1 MKKTLAAAVALLA
14 VIATVSGCSSAAKPH
29 ITISTSESEEV
40 PSDTEVP
47 VTEPLLP
54 VIPSIDEDNTPYVN
68 DLPQVQFSSEDLPS
82 GFIANDNIWVDVSSV
97 ERESQPYVF
106 YVPKLRD
113 GSEDADSCN
122 ARISDFISGCMS
134 DERCTGSDFIYFET
148 NSHIFSVLITAHL
161 DSGDDLYMC
170 VTYDTEES
178 LCLTNEDIMAFAGL
192 DEDTFYG
199 TAAGAVRN
207 VLISRAPADETLFTD
222 TGLNP
227 DSTLGRAADSSEDVR
242 NAYDATFSD
251 TTLNTEMPMFI
262 NDSGEICFCSDIVSA
277 EGPAYHTEAYSV
289 SGTTYRGSTANGIIG
304 SASLLDINSD
314 GIKEYIERTSE
325 GTAVIYRITE
335 GSKEEIVTVGS
346 TSLRMTSAYFFEESG
361 FESRPV
367 LRVKLPADEGSLS
380 YELVLVSS
388 DYEEIT
394 RHTVTWSD
402 TNADGA
408 ITEEDSFLLDGSLSS
423 YSEWYDLTG
432 IV

>member
-1 MKKTLAAAVALLA
+1 MKKTLTATVALLV
-14 VIATVSGCSSAAKPH
+14 VIAAISGCSSTVKPH
-29 ITISTSESEEV
+29 ITISTSESEEI
-40 PSDTEVP
+40 PSDTEAP
-47 VTEPLLP
+47 ETEPLLP

-68 DLPQVQFSSEDLPS
+68 DLPQVQFSAEDLPS

-97 ERESQPYVF
+97 ERESQTSVF

-122 ARISDFISGCMS
+122 ARISDFISGLMS
-134 DERCTGSDFIYFET
+134 DERCTGADFIYFAV
-148 NSHIFSVLITAHL
+148 NDHIFSVLIMAHL
-161 DSGDDLYMC
+161 DSGDDVYMC
-170 VTYDTEES
+170 VTYNTEES

-192 DEDTFYG
+192 DEDTLYG
-199 TAAGAVRN
+199 AAAGAVRN
-207 VLISRAPADETLFTD
+207 VLISRAPAGETPFTD

-242 NAYDATFSD
+242 NAYDASFAD
-251 TTLNTEMPMFI
+251 TTLNTEMPMFL
-262 NDSGEICFCSDIVSA
+262 NDSGEICFLSDIVSP

-289 SGTTYRGSTANGIIG
+289 SGTSYRGSTVNGIVG

-314 GIKEYIERTSE
+314 GIKEYIERTSD
-325 GTAVIYRITE
+325 GTAVIFRITE
-335 GSKEEIVTVGS
+335 GSKEEIVTAGS
-346 TSLRMTSAYFFEESG
+346 SSLRMTSAYFFEESG

-367 LRVKLPADEGSLS
+367 LRVKIPAEEGSLS
-380 YELVLVSS
+380 YELILVSP
-388 DYEEIT
+388 DYEEVT
-394 RHTVTWSD
+394 RHTVTWTDANS
-402 TNADGA
+402 DGA